1 MRISELSAATGVP
14 LPTVKYYLRE
24 GLLPAGERTA
34 RNQADYGAE
43 HVARLRL
50 IRALIEVGGLSVA
63 DTRGVLAA
71 ADDRE
76 LPLDHVM
83 GAAHDA
89 VTNRAKPTRA
99 EPEWSLAREAVLLL
113 ARRRGWRVEPQAPAV
128 DQAADAVA
136 AVLAMDVP
144 ELQPLLEIYADHV
157 EVLARQEVAAVLAM
171 GTPEEIVR
179 GVVIGTIVGEALLNA
194 LRLMAQQSVS
204 IQLLHPEETGPEET
218 DREGICPAGAGGR
231 PDPGAGA
238 P

>member
-1 MRISELSAATGVP
+1 VRISELSAVSGVP

-34 RNQADYGAE
+34 RNQADYGRA

-50 IRALIEVGGLSVA
+50 IRALTEVGGLSVA
-63 DTRGVLAA
+63 DTREVLAA
-71 ADDRE
+71 ADDPQM
-76 LPLDHVM
+76 PLDHVM

-89 VTNRAKPTRA
+89 VTNRAKPTRT
-99 EPEWSLAREAVLLL
+99 EPEWSAARDIVLLL
-113 ARRRGWRVEPQAPAV
+113 AEQRGWRVEPDAPAI

-144 ELQPLLEIYADHV
+144 ELHPLIDVYAEHA
-157 EVLARQEVAAVLAM
+157 EELARREVAAVLSM
-171 GTPEEIVR
+171 GAPEEIVR

-204 IQLLHPEETGPEET
+204 IALLEPGP
-218 DREGICPAGAGGR
+218 GG
-231 PDPGAGA
+231 P
-238 P
+238 

>member
-34 RNQADYGAE
+34 RNQADYGAD

-50 IRALIEVGGLSVA
+50 VRALIEVGGLSVA
-63 DTRGVLAA
+63 DTREVLAA

-76 LPLDHVM
+76 LPLGQVM

-89 VTNRAKPTRA
+89 VTNRAKPTRT

-113 ARRRGWRVEPQAPAV
+113 VRRRGWWVEPAAPAV
-128 DQAADAVA
+128 DQAADALA
-136 AVLAMDVP
+136 AVLAMDAP
-144 ELQPLLEIYADHV
+144 ELWPLLELYADHV
-157 EVLARQEVAAVLAM
+157 EVLAKQEVAVVLAM
-171 GTPEEIVR
+171 GSAEEIVR
-179 GVVIGTIVGEALLNA
+179 GVVIGTVVGEALLNA

-204 IQLLHPEETGPEET
+204 IQLLHPEGA
-218 DREGICPAGAGGR
+218 DEGEAAG
-231 PDPGAGA
+231 PGAA
-238 P
+238 L